1 MKKLHLICNAHI
13 DPIWQWTWDEGISSA
28 LSTFKSAVNLAKDFD
43 YIFCH
48 GESLLYEAI
57 EKHDP
62 ELFAEIQQL
71 VKQGKW
77 QITCG
82 WYLQPDC
89 LFPVGETFVRHI
101 AVGKKYFK
109 EKFGVEPTVV
119 TSLDAFGHSVGLVQ
133 ILAKNGYNG
142 YLHCRPFGS
151 QFDYPSLFYNWV
163 GPDGSKLIGAR
174 YYGYGSGLGKA
185 TEKINLMVSDMETKD
200 FLKEDEV
207 CYLMWGV
214 GNHGGG
220 PSRKDLTDIANY
232 KHDGIEVFHS
242 TPEAL
247 FNDNIRVGGTFNG
260 SLVTCM
266 PGCYSSMARV
276 KQAYRR
282 TENFF
287 YSTEKMLATARL
299 AGFEVNTSMMD
310 DAEKKMLLT
319 TFHDILPGSCVEEG
333 EKEGL
338 GQLYACDRILRDYR
352 TDTFLQM
359 VMKQRRAEIGEYP
372 VFVYNYLP
380 YENDA
385 LIEVEFSAEDQNW
398 SKEKHYKIHV
408 YDENGIEVVSQ
419 RIKEDSTLNLD
430 WRKRIVFEGKL
441 KPLGI
446 TRFTVKLD
454 MGEVKDWNSRPI
466 DNLNG
471 VLDGELLTAPVSLEV
486 YDDTADPWGMSDAE
500 LKQMGTNP
508 VPFREMTASEVKD
521 FFASSKE
528 VAPIRVIEDGDILQK
543 TECVYTASKTNAVV
557 DYITYKNRPY
567 TDIKLTVEF
576 AEKNKLIRLKVPVPK
591 EFKNCVTVGDGPF
604 VWEEKPNV
612 EVTFQKWLGAKNS
625 SDEIFAIINDGVYAG
640 KADGEYLYLTLLRGS
655 GYCFHP
661 IEDRPL
667 YPEDRYLPR
676 IDCGRYVYNLRL
688 FKGKV
693 YEVTKMA
700 EEFNAT
706 PYAIN
711 VFPTGE
717 VNSIDV
723 PTVTLKGEVILTT
736 VKPTKNDIV
745 MRVYNPSDTEKT
757 FTLNV
762 GSDTYS
768 SIANKREVV
777 SIRYSNGKFTKM
789 DKMTI

>member
-62 ELFAEIQQL
+62 KLFSEIQQL
-71 VKQGKW
+71 VKEGKW
-77 QITCG
+77 HITCG

-109 EKFGVEPTVV
+109 EKFGVEPTVA

-142 YLHCRPFGS
+142 YLHCRPFGN
-151 QFDYPSLFYNWV
+151 QFNYPSMFYDWV
-163 GPDGSKLIGAR
+163 GPDGSKITCAR
-174 YYGYGSGLGKA
+174 YYGYGSHLGQA
-185 TEKINLMVSDMETKD
+185 TEKIDLMISDMETKD
-200 FLKEDEV
+200 FLKDDEV
-207 CYLMWGV
+207 CFLMWGV

-220 PSRKDLTDIANY
+220 PSRKDLTDIKNY
-232 KHDGIEVFHS
+232 KHDGVEVFHS
-242 TPEAL
+242 TPEKL
-247 FNDNIRVGGTFNG
+247 FSDNIRIGGTFNG

-287 YSTEKMLATARL
+287 YSTEKMLSMARL
-299 AGFEVNTSMMD
+299 AGFDVNTAMMD

-359 VMKQRRAEIGEYP
+359 VMSQKKANIGEYP

-380 YENDA
+380 YACDS
-385 LIEVEFSAEDQNW
+385 LVEVEFTAEDQNY
-398 SKEKHYKIHV
+398 SKEKHYQIHI
-408 YDENGIEVVSQ
+408 YDENGLEIVSQ

-446 TRFTVKLD
+446 TRFTIKLD
-454 MGEVKDWNSRPI
+454 MGEVKDWNSKPVA
-466 DNLNG
+466 DLSG
-471 VLDGELLTAPVSLEV
+471 VLDDKLLTAPVSLEV
-486 YDDTADPWGMSDAE
+486 YEDTADPWGMSDAE

-508 VPFREMTASEVKD
+508 VPFKEMTPEEVKD
-521 FFASSKE
+521 FYASSKD

-557 DYITYKNRPY
+557 DYITYKNKPY

-591 EFKNCVTVGDGPF
+591 EFKNCKTVGDGPF

-612 EVTFQKWLGAKNS
+612 EVTFQKWLGAQNS

-640 KADGEYLYLTLLRGS
+640 KADGDYLYLTLLRGS

-688 FKGKV
+688 FRGNV

-700 EEFNAT
+700 EEFNSS

-717 VNSIDV
+717 VDSDIA
-723 PTVTLKGEVILTT
+723 PTINLDGEVILTT
-736 VKPTKNDIV
+736 IKPTEDGIV
-745 MRVYNPSDTEKT
+745 LRVYNPSNAEKP
-757 FTLNV
+757 FTINV
-762 GSDTYS
+762 GNDAYKDTASKY
-768 SIANKREVV
+768 EVV
-777 SIRYSNGKFTKM
+777 SIKYVNGKFIKM
-789 DKMTI
+789 EKMTV